1 MAKKKKTISVKTKK
15 PDGLQVVRSNEKLTV
30 SWKRKDSNYGAGQQL
45 QYRLNSGSWVS
56 IGINSTITAKVYSIP
71 VGNYNPTNKKEAYK
85 LTSVQFRVR
94 GKRTKYTKGSGKKRK
109 TYVPKWSDWAQVTYS
124 LQTPNAPKAS
134 AALNETYD
142 NISTFSF
149 SPSKGNNANQ
159 MFRWCEWQSVLV
171 KDCGYKDGAK
181 APWAS
186 GKLGWQT
193 GTMNAWTNSGSK
205 TITENTATLASGS
218 HTRWFRVRT
227 RGIAGDS
234 AWAYTKHVYAKPLD
248 INNLTATASKTSS
261 GYTVTSKWTT
271 RWSES
276 NPVDFIVAQYAIGT
290 PTENMAAPSG
300 ASWTDA
306 GTIKDAA
313 GDEGLTFAVD
323 DALNEDECLFVRAYS
338 QHDHDSNR
346 TPSNVA
352 IAAYGYLKDPEDL
365 TVQTDDTTFRAT
377 VTAENTSQVAGSFL
391 AITYRPTTVEDSF
404 IVGIIP
410 SGSTSVT
417 VQCPDWSQETAV
429 AFGVQAIKG
438 SYTAKQRA
446 DGAYTYEITKK
457 MESEAT
463 LWDGGAVPLAP
474 ANVTANPTDIESTIR
489 VAWDWSWT
497 SANKAILSWS
507 DHEDAWEST
516 DEPSEYTVSN
526 IHAASWNIAG
536 LETGKT
542 WYIRVRLSKETG
554 DKETM
559 GPWSDIIPVDLSSA
573 PSIPSLVLSQGSIP
587 ADGSVTASWGYTSRD
602 GMGQAYA
609 EICEATITGQGITY
623 GEVIARTQ
631 TAQHVTINAAD
642 VGWESGETYNLCVRV
657 VSSAGRESDSW
668 SAPVAITIADPI
680 TAVIEETSLVEQA
693 VIYDE
698 QTLTPGAIV
707 SFETDSE
714 KTFTELTATIVPHQ
728 SGSGTPSPENVR
740 PISGWESVETSVCG
754 KNLFN
759 KGDYDYLNGYIN
771 NGVIVSGGTTRL
783 LTWIP
788 CKPNTTYTASRKA
801 VITNERFCL
810 AWTEDIPIVGANV
823 YDATNV
829 SITTTIGATISRTI
843 TTGSTA
849 KYLVCWVG
857 WENPTAE
864 IETLQFELGTSAT
877 AYEPYTATTHTTTL
891 GRTVYGG
898 SVDVVSGVLTV
909 DKIMAIFDGSED
921 WQRYPTGSASAYA
934 MSTAITTGRPK
945 ANARPLCNYADGLI
959 TSDTY
964 GEHDCFVS
972 TSDLIRWV
980 AGKRDITTVAD
991 WKAYLAQNPLQV
1003 CYELSTPT
1011 TYTLTPQQ
1019 INTLAGV
1026 NNVWVDSGSITE
1038 AKIADFS
1045 YDALCLTE
1053 MPLTVTITGAGDGGT
1068 TTLAIE
1074 RSAPYH
1080 LERPD
1085 GTDLNG
1091 HEGETIALVSQPG
1104 EEEFTITQNDLL
1116 GYLDDGAHY
1125 RIVATVQDSFGQSNE
1140 ARLDFEVHWEHQA
1153 IMPEATVVIDP
1164 AYNIAKITAIP
1175 PNGTLEGDTFDIY
1188 RLSVDRPELIV
1199 QNGTWG
1205 TVYVDPYPAIGE
1217 FGGHRVVFKTV
1228 NGDFITADNRPA
1240 WLDLQEDEGDL
1251 LDLDYSII
1259 DFDGESIPIEY
1270 NVDIKT
1276 DFDKDFR
1283 ETKYLGGSVV
1293 GDWNPAV
1300 SRTGSI
1306 DAVAVVQDDPET
1318 IQALRRLAV
1327 YPGIA
1332 HVRSKDGSSYAANV
1346 NVSDQ
1351 ISYNVAGKQLDVSL
1365 NITRVD
1371 PEGFEGLTYAQWYT
1385 EESE

>member
-94 GKRTKYTKGSGKKRK
+94 GKRSKYTKGSGKKQK

-124 LQTPNAPKAS
+124 LQTPNAPKAGAS
-134 AALNETYD
+134 LNETYD

-171 KDCGYKDGAK
+171 KDCGFKDGAK
-181 APWAS
+181 AKWD
-186 GKLGWQT
+186 KTTLGWQT
-193 GTMNAWTNSGSK
+193 GTTNAWTNSGSK
-205 TITENTATLASGS
+205 TITENTSTLASGS

-227 RGIAGDS
+227 RGVAGDS

-248 INNLTATASKTSS
+248 INNLRATASKTST

-271 RWSES
+271 RWSEA

-290 PTENMAAPSG
+290 PTETMAAPSG

-446 DGAYTYEITKK
+446 DGAYTYEVTKK

-698 QTLTPGAIV
+698 QTLTPDAIV

-714 KTFTELTATIVPHQ
+714 KTFTELTATIIPNQ
-728 SGSGTPSPENVR
+728 SGSGTPSPDNIR
-740 PISGWESVETSVCG
+740 PISGWTEVTV
-754 KNLFN
+754 F
-759 KGDYDYLNGYIN
+759 
-771 NGVIVSGGTTRL
+771 VS
-783 LTWIP
+783 P
-788 CKPNTTYTASRKA
+788 
-801 VITNERFCL
+801 
-810 AWTEDIPIVGANV
+810 TEDEE
-823 YDATNV
+823 D
-829 SITTTIGATISRTI
+829 
-843 TTGSTA
+843 
-849 KYLVCWVG
+849 
-857 WENPTAE
+857 
-864 IETLQFELGTSAT
+864 
-877 AYEPYTATTHTTTL
+877 ATTHTTSL

-898 SVDVVSGVLTV
+898 TIDVVSGVLTV
-909 DKIMAIFDGSED
+909 DRAMVTFDGSSDE
-921 WQRYPTGSASAYA
+921 TFIAGSYG
-934 MSTAITTGRPK
+934 MPFRTPLPNDYKKTTAATTLAG
-945 ANARPLCNYADGLI
+945 I
-959 TSDTY
+959 TSNQLTEVTQSATWGTVGTCAVIANTANLY
-964 GEHDCFVS
+964 FKFAEGL
-972 TSDLIRWV
+972 T
-980 AGKRDITTVAD
+980 DISELRT
-991 WKAYLAQNPLQV
+991 YLASNPMQIVYPLAEPQ
-1003 CYELSTPT
+1003 
-1011 TYTLTPQQ
+1011 TYTLTPQT
-1019 INTLAGV
+1019 INTLLGV
-1026 NNVWVDSGSITE
+1026 NNVWADSGSITK

-1068 TTLAIE
+1068 TTLALE

-1371 PEGFEGLTYAQWYT
+1371 PEGFEGLTYEQWYT

>member
-45 QYRLNSGSWVS
+45 QYRLNGGSWVS

-124 LQTPNAPKAS
+124 LQTPNAPKAGAS
-134 AALNETYD
+134 LNETYD

-159 MFRWCEWQSVLV
+159 MVRWCEWQSVLV

-193 GTMNAWTNSGSK
+193 GTTNAWTNSGSK

-234 AWAYTKHVYAKPLD
+234 AWAYTKHVYAKPLG
-248 INNLTATASKTSS
+248 INNLRATASKTSS

-271 RWSES
+271 RWSET
-276 NPVDFIVAQYAIGT
+276 NPVDFIVAQYAIGI

-680 TAVIEETSLVEQA
+680 TAVIEDTSLVEQA

-714 KTFTELTATIVPHQ
+714 KTFTELTATIVPNQ
-728 SGSGTPSPENVR
+728 SGTGTPSPDNVR
-740 PISGWESVETSVCG
+740 PISGWDSVNVTRSG
-754 KNLFN
+754 KNLLKPFETQTLN
-759 KGDYDYLNGYIN
+759 GITLTNNDGVITLNGTATATATFAVEFSNPIPAGDYYWSLNNKDNNANVTMFLITVKGTGNPSLIASNVNSGKSVTITDGENNDLWIN
-771 NGVIVSGGTTRL
+771 KARLRVMSGTTL
-783 LTWIP
+783 SNFVLSP
-788 CKPNTTYTASRKA
+788 QLEHGTT
-801 VITNERFCL
+801 
-810 AWTEDIPIVGANV
+810 
-823 YDATNV
+823 AT
-829 SITTTIGATISRTI
+829 S
-843 TTGSTA
+843 
-849 KYLVCWVG
+849 
-857 WENPTAE
+857 
-864 IETLQFELGTSAT
+864 
-877 AYEPYTATTHTTTL
+877 YEPYQADTYTTDL
-891 GRTVYGG
+891 PETVYGG
-898 SVDVVSGVLTV
+898 SFDVVNGVLTV
-909 DKIMAIFDGSED
+909 DRAMVDLGTLNWTLVSLNRWKAILPSGAK
-921 WQRYPTGSASAYA
+921 YP
-934 MSTAITTGRPK
+934 TAITEATT
-945 ANARPLCNYADGLI
+945 AISSTLEAVSMTTMN
-959 TSDTY
+959 S
-964 GEHDCFVS
+964 S
-972 TSDLIRWV
+972 TSVIGIAFYNTYDGIFARN
-980 AGKRDITTVAD
+980 GSTTEPPTGQ
-991 WKAYLAQNPLQV
+991 L
-1003 CYELSTPT
+1003 CYELATPQ
-1011 TYTLTPQQ
+1011 TYQLTPQT

-1068 TTLAIE
+1068 TTLALE

-1153 IMPEATVVIDP
+1153 IMPEATAEIDTD
-1164 AYNIAKITAIP
+1164 YNIAKITAIP

-1228 NGDFITADNRPA
+1228 NGDFITADNQPA

>member
-109 TYVPKWSDWAQVTYS
+109 TYVPKWSDWAQVIYS
-124 LQTPNAPKAS
+124 LQTPNAPKAGAS
-134 AALNETYD
+134 LNETYD

-171 KDCGYKDGAK
+171 KDCGFKDGAK
-181 APWAS
+181 AKWD
-186 GKLGWQT
+186 KTTLGWQT
-193 GTMNAWTNSGSK
+193 GTTDAWTNSGSK
-205 TITENTATLASGS
+205 AITENTATLASGS

-248 INNLTATASKTSS
+248 INNLRATASKTST

-271 RWSES
+271 RWSEA

-300 ASWTDA
+300 VSWTDA

-714 KTFTELTATIVPHQ
+714 KTFTELTATIIPAQ
-728 SGSGTPSPENVR
+728 SGSGTPSPENIR

-754 KNLFN
+754 KNLLDPETIVEGKYYNIQLTEIVNAN
-759 KGDYDYLNGYIN
+759 KAHSGIIPIKPSTSYCLNGFAGQSFFAI
-771 NGVIVSGGTTRL
+771 
-783 LTWIP
+783 
-788 CKPNTTYTASRKA
+788 
-801 VITNERFCL
+801 L
-810 AWTEDIPIVGANV
+810 ALDENKQPIVWYGGASKNEPFV
-823 YDATNV
+823 ATTPNN
-829 SITTTIGATISRTI
+829 
-843 TTGSTA
+843 A
-849 KYLVCWVG
+849 KYAILNFDVDQLD
-857 WENPTAE
+857 TIA
-864 IETLQFELGTSAT
+864 F
-877 AYEPYTATTHTTTL
+877 YESTTVDGYFPYTATTHTTDL
-891 GRTVYGG
+891 GQTVYGG
-898 SVDVVSGVLTV
+898 TVDVVSGTLTV
-909 DKIMAIFDGSED
+909 THAIVDLGDLNWRAITASSSRTRFRSADLEQLAKKATSL
-921 WQRYPTGSASAYA
+921 SVKASALCSCFDLVPYA
-934 MSTAITTGRPK
+934 TGNSGTGTNVFAIDTDADLSIWVSDSAYSDATAFKTAMNGVQ
-945 ANARPLCNYADGLI
+945 L
-959 TSDTY
+959 
-964 GEHDCFVS
+964 
-972 TSDLIRWV
+972 
-980 AGKRDITTVAD
+980 
-991 WKAYLAQNPLQV
+991 

-1026 NNVWVDSGSITE
+1026 NNVWADSGSVTK

-1068 TTLAIE
+1068 TTLALE

-1153 IMPEATVVIDP
+1153 IMPEATVEIDT

-1300 SRTGSI
+1300 SRSGSI

>member
-109 TYVPKWSDWAQVTYS
+109 TYVPTWSDWAQVTYS
-124 LQTPNAPKAS
+124 LQTPNAPKAGAS
-134 AALNETYD
+134 PNETYD

-171 KDCGYKDGAK
+171 KDCGFKDGAK
-181 APWAS
+181 AKWD
-186 GKLGWQT
+186 KTTLGWQT
-193 GTMNAWTNSGSK
+193 GTTNAWTNSGSK
-205 TITENTATLASGS
+205 TITENAATLASGS

-248 INNLTATASKTSS
+248 INNLRATASKTST

-271 RWSES
+271 RWSEA

-290 PTENMAAPSG
+290 PTETMAAPSG

-707 SFETDSE
+707 SFETDS
-714 KTFTELTATIVPHQ
+714 
-728 SGSGTPSPENVR
+728 
-740 PISGWESVETSVCG
+740 
-754 KNLFN
+754 
-759 KGDYDYLNGYIN
+759 
-771 NGVIVSGGTTRL
+771 
-783 LTWIP
+783 
-788 CKPNTTYTASRKA
+788 
-801 VITNERFCL
+801 
-810 AWTEDIPIVGANV
+810 
-823 YDATNV
+823 
-829 SITTTIGATISRTI
+829 
-843 TTGSTA
+843 
-849 KYLVCWVG
+849 
-857 WENPTAE
+857 
-864 IETLQFELGTSAT
+864 
-877 AYEPYTATTHTTTL
+877 
-891 GRTVYGG
+891 
-898 SVDVVSGVLTV
+898 
-909 DKIMAIFDGSED
+909 
-921 WQRYPTGSASAYA
+921 
-934 MSTAITTGRPK
+934 
-945 ANARPLCNYADGLI
+945 
-959 TSDTY
+959 
-964 GEHDCFVS
+964 
-972 TSDLIRWV
+972 
-980 AGKRDITTVAD
+980 
-991 WKAYLAQNPLQV
+991 
-1003 CYELSTPT
+1003 
-1011 TYTLTPQQ
+1011 
-1019 INTLAGV
+1019 
-1026 NNVWVDSGSITE
+1026 
-1038 AKIADFS
+1038 
-1045 YDALCLTE
+1045 
-1053 MPLTVTITGAGDGGT
+1053 
-1068 TTLAIE
+1068 
-1074 RSAPYH
+1074 
-1080 LERPD
+1080 
-1085 GTDLNG
+1085 
-1091 HEGETIALVSQPG
+1091 
-1104 EEEFTITQNDLL
+1104 
-1116 GYLDDGAHY
+1116 
-1125 RIVATVQDSFGQSNE
+1125 
-1140 ARLDFEVHWEHQA
+1140 
-1153 IMPEATVVIDP
+1153 
-1164 AYNIAKITAIP
+1164 
-1175 PNGTLEGDTFDIY
+1175 
-1188 RLSVDRPELIV
+1188 
-1199 QNGTWG
+1199 
-1205 TVYVDPYPAIGE
+1205 
-1217 FGGHRVVFKTV
+1217 
-1228 NGDFITADNRPA
+1228 
-1240 WLDLQEDEGDL
+1240 
-1251 LDLDYSII
+1251 
-1259 DFDGESIPIEY
+1259 
-1270 NVDIKT
+1270 
-1276 DFDKDFR
+1276 
-1283 ETKYLGGSVV
+1283 
-1293 GDWNPAV
+1293 
-1300 SRTGSI
+1300 
-1306 DAVAVVQDDPET
+1306 
-1318 IQALRRLAV
+1318 
-1327 YPGIA
+1327 
-1332 HVRSKDGSSYAANV
+1332 
-1346 NVSDQ
+1346 
-1351 ISYNVAGKQLDVSL
+1351 
-1365 NITRVD
+1365 
-1371 PEGFEGLTYAQWYT
+1371 
-1385 EESE
+1385 

>member
-94 GKRTKYTKGSGKKRK
+94 GKRSKYTKGSGKKQK

-124 LQTPNAPKAS
+124 LQTPNAPKAGAS
-134 AALNETYD
+134 LNETYD

-171 KDCGYKDGAK
+171 KDCGFKDGAK
-181 APWAS
+181 AKWD
-186 GKLGWQT
+186 KTTLGWQT
-193 GTMNAWTNSGSK
+193 GTTNAWTNSGSK

-227 RGIAGDS
+227 RGVAGDS

-248 INNLTATASKTSS
+248 INNLRATASKTST

-271 RWSES
+271 RWSEA

-290 PTENMAAPSG
+290 PTETMAAPSG

-446 DGAYTYEITKK
+446 DGAYTYEVTKK

-698 QTLTPGAIV
+698 QTLTPDAIV

-714 KTFTELTATIVPHQ
+714 KTFTELTATIIPNQ
-728 SGSGTPSPENVR
+728 SGSGTPSPDNIR
-740 PISGWESVETSVCG
+740 PISGWTEVTV
-754 KNLFN
+754 F
-759 KGDYDYLNGYIN
+759 
-771 NGVIVSGGTTRL
+771 VS
-783 LTWIP
+783 P
-788 CKPNTTYTASRKA
+788 
-801 VITNERFCL
+801 
-810 AWTEDIPIVGANV
+810 TEDEE
-823 YDATNV
+823 D
-829 SITTTIGATISRTI
+829 
-843 TTGSTA
+843 
-849 KYLVCWVG
+849 
-857 WENPTAE
+857 
-864 IETLQFELGTSAT
+864 
-877 AYEPYTATTHTTTL
+877 ATTHTTSL

-898 SVDVVSGVLTV
+898 TIDVVSGVLTV
-909 DKIMAIFDGSED
+909 DRAMVTFDGSSDE
-921 WQRYPTGSASAYA
+921 TFIAGSYG
-934 MSTAITTGRPK
+934 MPFRTPLPNDYKKTTAATTLAG
-945 ANARPLCNYADGLI
+945 I
-959 TSDTY
+959 TSNQLTEVTQSATWGTVGTCAVIANTANLY
-964 GEHDCFVS
+964 FKFAEGL
-972 TSDLIRWV
+972 T
-980 AGKRDITTVAD
+980 DISELRT
-991 WKAYLAQNPLQV
+991 YLASNPMQIVYPLAEPQ
-1003 CYELSTPT
+1003 
-1011 TYTLTPQQ
+1011 TYTLTPQT
-1019 INTLAGV
+1019 INTLLGV
-1026 NNVWVDSGSITE
+1026 NNVWADSGSITK

-1068 TTLAIE
+1068 TTLALE

-1371 PEGFEGLTYAQWYT
+1371 PEGFEGLTYEQWYT

>member
-109 TYVPKWSDWAQVTYS
+109 TYVPTWSDWAQVTYS
-124 LQTPNAPKAS
+124 LQTPNAPKAGAS
-134 AALNETYD
+134 LNETYD

-149 SPSKGNNANQ
+149 SPSKGNSANQ

-171 KDCGYKDGAK
+171 KDCGFKDGAK
-181 APWAS
+181 AKWD
-186 GKLGWQT
+186 KTTLGWQT
-193 GTMNAWTNSGSK
+193 GTTNAWTNSGSK
-205 TITENTATLASGS
+205 AITENTATLASGS

-234 AWAYTKHVYAKPLD
+234 AWSYAKHVYAKPLD
-248 INNLTATASKTSS
+248 INNLRATASKTSS

-271 RWSES
+271 RWSET

-290 PTENMAAPSG
+290 PTEDMAAPSG

-438 SYTAKQRA
+438 TYTAKQRA

-714 KTFTELTATIVPHQ
+714 KTFTELTATIVPKQ
-728 SGSGTPSPENVR
+728 SGSGTPSPDNIR
-740 PISGWESVETSVCG
+740 PISGWESVETVVCG
-754 KNLFN
+754 VNVWDEEWELGTINTSTGEDESASYRIRSKN
-759 KGDYDYLNGYIN
+759 YIP
-771 NGVIVSGGTTRL
+771 I
-783 LTWIP
+783 
-788 CKPNTTYTASRKA
+788 KPSTTYY
-801 VITNERFCL
+801 VE
-810 AWTEDIPIVGANV
+810 GANV
-823 YDATNV
+823 GSNVGRACFYDEDKVFV
-829 SITTTIGATISRTI
+829 SAMSDFPAGSLTKTFTTPSNAYYMRFSAPSNYGTTYNNDISI
-843 TTGSTA
+843 NYPSTDHDYHA
-849 KYLVCWVG
+849 
-857 WENPTAE
+857 
-864 IETLQFELGTSAT
+864 
-877 AYEPYTATTHTTTL
+877 YTATTHTTSL

-898 SVDVVSGVLTV
+898 TVDVVSGVLTV
-909 DKIMAIFDGSED
+909 THALVDLGTLTYSRIASSAGVYMFIS
-921 WQRYPTGSASAYA
+921 YPTGIK
-934 MSTAITTGRPK
+934 TA
-945 ANARPLCNYADGLI
+945 
-959 TSDTY
+959 
-964 GEHDCFVS
+964 
-972 TSDLIRWV
+972 V
-980 AGKRDITTVAD
+980 AGEKLLACDIYNAIPTINASIATDEMLPNGSVCQSSGGASVRIRDDNYTDPNEFKSSVNGHM
-991 WKAYLAQNPLQV
+991 LAIPLA
-1003 CYELSTPT
+1003 TPQ
-1011 TYTLTPQQ
+1011 TYQLTPQT

-1026 NNVWVDSGSITE
+1026 NNVWADSGSITK

-1153 IMPEATVVIDP
+1153 IMPEATCEIDTT
-1164 AYNIAKITAIP
+1164 YNIAKITATP

-1371 PEGFEGLTYAQWYT
+1371 PEGFEGLTYEQWYT

>member
-45 QYRLNSGSWVS
+45 QYRLNNGSWVS

-109 TYVPKWSDWAQVTYS
+109 TYIPKWSDWAQVTYS

-193 GTMNAWTNSGSK
+193 GTTNAWTNSGSK

-218 HTRWFRVRT
+218 YTRWFRVRT

-248 INNLTATASKTSS
+248 INNLRATASKTSS

-271 RWSES
+271 RWSEA

-680 TAVIEETSLVEQA
+680 TAVIEDTSLVEQA

-714 KTFTELTATIVPHQ
+714 KTFTELTATIAPKQ
-728 SGSGTPSPENVR
+728 SGSGTPSPDNVR
-740 PISGWESVETSVCG
+740 PIAG
-754 KNLFN
+754 
-759 KGDYDYLNGYIN
+759 
-771 NGVIVSGGTTRL
+771 
-783 LTWIP
+783 
-788 CKPNTTYTASRKA
+788 
-801 VITNERFCL
+801 
-810 AWTEDIPIVGANV
+810 WTEVTV
-823 YDATNV
+823 FV
-829 SITTTIGATISRTI
+829 S
-843 TTGSTA
+843 
-849 KYLVCWVG
+849 
-857 WENPTAE
+857 PTE
-864 IETLQFELGTSAT
+864 DEED
-877 AYEPYTATTHTTTL
+877 ATTHTTDL

-898 SVDVVSGVLTV
+898 TVDLVSGVLTV
-909 DKIMAIFDGSED
+909 THALVDLGTLTYSRISSSAGVYMFTG
-921 WQRYPTGSASAYA
+921 YPTGIK
-934 MSTAITTGRPK
+934 TAIAGEKLLACEMYNAIPTINASIATDTMLPNGSVCQSSGGGSVRIRDDNYTDPTDFKSSVDGRML
-945 ANARPLCNYADGLI
+945 AIPLA
-959 TSDTY
+959 
-964 GEHDCFVS
+964 
-972 TSDLIRWV
+972 
-980 AGKRDITTVAD
+980 
-991 WKAYLAQNPLQV
+991 
-1003 CYELSTPT
+1003 TPT
-1011 TYTLTPQQ
+1011 TYTLTPQT
-1019 INTLAGV
+1019 INTLLGV
-1026 NNVWVDSGSITE
+1026 NNVWAESGSITK

-1068 TTLAIE
+1068 TTLALE

-1153 IMPEATVVIDP
+1153 IMPEATAEIDTT
-1164 AYNIAKITAIP
+1164 YNIAKITATAP
-1175 PNGTLEGDTFDIY
+1175 AGTLEGDTFDIY

-1228 NGDFITADNRPA
+1228 NGDFITADNQPA

-1251 LDLDYSII
+1251 LDLSYSII

-1385 EESE
+1385 EEESE

>member
-109 TYVPKWSDWAQVTYS
+109 TYVPTWSDWAQVTYS

-134 AALNETYD
+134 ASLNETYD

-171 KDCGYKDGAK
+171 KDCGFKDGAK
-181 APWAS
+181 AKWD
-186 GKLGWQT
+186 KTTLGWQT
-193 GTMNAWTNSGSK
+193 GTTNAWTNSGSK

-248 INNLTATASKTSS
+248 INNLRATASKTST

-271 RWSES
+271 RWSEA

-290 PTENMAAPSG
+290 PTEDMAAPSG

-714 KTFTELTATIVPHQ
+714 KTFTELTATIVPKQ
-728 SGSGTPSPENVR
+728 SGTGTPSPENIR

-754 KNLFN
+754 KNLLDPETIVEGKYYN
-759 KGDYDYLNGYIN
+759 ASLVEVTNAGKAHSGIIPIKSNTSYCLNGFA
-771 NGVIVSGGTTRL
+771 GSGIYAMLALDENKQPIATWYGGASKNEPFVATT
-783 LTWIP
+783 P
-788 CKPNTTYTASRKA
+788 SN
-801 VITNERFCL
+801 
-810 AWTEDIPIVGANV
+810 
-823 YDATNV
+823 
-829 SITTTIGATISRTI
+829 
-843 TTGSTA
+843 A
-849 KYLVCWVG
+849 KYAILNFNIDQVG
-857 WENPTAE
+857 TIAFYE
-864 IETLQFELGTSAT
+864 SAT
-877 AYEPYTATTHTTTL
+877 VDGYIPYQATTHTTDL

-898 SVDVVSGVLTV
+898 TVDVVSGTLTV
-909 DKIMAIFDGSED
+909 NHAIVDLGTLD
-921 WQRYPTGSASAYA
+921 WEYSSGIFINYNTQVDLHTKERGGNAVCSIYQRSPAISASNMADYSVQIMGGASVSNAWVKDSRYTTAADFKTA
-934 MSTAITTGRPK
+934 MQGVQ
-945 ANARPLCNYADGLI
+945 L
-959 TSDTY
+959 
-964 GEHDCFVS
+964 
-972 TSDLIRWV
+972 
-980 AGKRDITTVAD
+980 
-991 WKAYLAQNPLQV
+991 

-1019 INTLAGV
+1019 INTLQGV
-1026 NNVWVDSGSITE
+1026 NNVWVDCGSITK

-1140 ARLDFEVHWEHQA
+1140 ARLDFEVHWAHQA
-1153 IMPEATVVIDP
+1153 IMPEATAEIDTD
-1164 AYNIAKITAIP
+1164 YNIAKITATAPAGAI
-1175 PNGTLEGDTFDIY
+1175 EGDTFDIY

-1228 NGDFITADNRPA
+1228 NGDFITEDNQPA

>member
-94 GKRTKYTKGSGKKRK
+94 GKRTKYTKGSGKKKK

-124 LQTPNAPKAS
+124 LQTPNAPKAGAS
-134 AALNETYD
+134 LNETYD

-171 KDCGYKDGAK
+171 KNCGFKDGAK
-181 APWAS
+181 AKWN
-186 GKLGWQT
+186 KNTLGWQT
-193 GTMNAWTNSGSK
+193 GTTNAWTNSGSK

-234 AWAYTKHVYAKPLD
+234 AWAYTKHVYAKPLG
-248 INNLTATASKTSS
+248 INNLRATASKTSS

-323 DALNEDECLFVRAYS
+323 DTLNEDECLFVRAYS

-680 TAVIEETSLVEQA
+680 TAEIEETSLEV
-693 VIYDE
+693 VTVVDDE
-698 QTLTPGAIV
+698 DQ
-707 SFETDSE
+707 
-714 KTFTELTATIVPHQ
+714 
-728 SGSGTPSPENVR
+728 
-740 PISGWESVETSVCG
+740 
-754 KNLFN
+754 
-759 KGDYDYLNGYIN
+759 
-771 NGVIVSGGTTRL
+771 
-783 LTWIP
+783 
-788 CKPNTTYTASRKA
+788 
-801 VITNERFCL
+801 
-810 AWTEDIPIVGANV
+810 
-823 YDATNV
+823 
-829 SITTTIGATISRTI
+829 SITR
-843 TTGSTA
+843 
-849 KYLVCWVG
+849 
-857 WENPTAE
+857 E
-864 IETLQFELGTSAT
+864 
-877 AYEPYTATTHTTTL
+877 
-891 GRTVYGG
+891 
-898 SVDVVSGVLTV
+898 VL
-909 DKIMAIFDGSED
+909 S
-921 WQRYPTGSASAYA
+921 
-934 MSTAITTGRPK
+934 
-945 ANARPLCNYADGLI
+945 
-959 TSDTY
+959 
-964 GEHDCFVS
+964 
-972 TSDLIRWV
+972 
-980 AGKRDITTVAD
+980 
-991 WKAYLAQNPLQV
+991 
-1003 CYELSTPT
+1003 
-1011 TYTLTPQQ
+1011 
-1019 INTLAGV
+1019 
-1026 NNVWVDSGSITE
+1026 
-1038 AKIADFS
+1038 
-1045 YDALCLTE
+1045 LTE
-1053 MPLTVTITGAGDGGT
+1053 MPLTVTITGAGAGGT
-1068 TTLAIE
+1068 TMLAIE
-1074 RSAPYH
+1074 RAAPYH

-1153 IMPEATVVIDP
+1153 IMPEATCEIDTD
-1164 AYNIAKITAIP
+1164 YNIAKITATAP
-1175 PNGTLEGDTFDIY
+1175 AGTLEGDTFDIY

-1228 NGDFITADNRPA
+1228 NGDFITAEDQPA
-1240 WLDLQEDEGDL
+1240 WLDLREDEGDL

-1300 SRTGSI
+1300 SRSGSI

-1351 ISYNVAGKQLDVSL
+1351 ISYNVAGKQLSVSL

>member
-1 MAKKKKTISVKTKK
+1 MAKKKKKKTISVKTKK
-15 PDGLQVVRSNEKLTV
+15 PDGLQVVRNNEKLTV

-56 IGINSTITAKVYSIP
+56 IGINSTITAKMYSIP

-109 TYVPKWSDWAQVTYS
+109 TYVPTWSDWAQVTYS
-124 LQTPNAPKAS
+124 LQTPNAPKAGAS
-134 AALNETYD
+134 LNETYD

-159 MFRWCEWQSVLV
+159 MFCWCEWQSVLV

-193 GTMNAWTNSGSK
+193 GTTNAWTNSGSK
-205 TITENTATLASGS
+205 TITENAATLASGS

-227 RGIAGDS
+227 RGVAGDS
-234 AWAYTKHVYAKPLD
+234 AWTYTKHVYAKPLD

-271 RWSES
+271 RWSET
-276 NPVDFIVAQYAIGT
+276 NPVDFIVVQYAIGT

-323 DALNEDECLFVRAYS
+323 DTLNEDECLFVRAYS

-698 QTLTPGAIV
+698 QTLIPGAIV

-714 KTFTELTATIVPHQ
+714 KTFTELTANIVPQQ
-728 SGSGTPSPENVR
+728 SGSGTPSPDNIR
-740 PISGWESVETSVCG
+740 PISGWTEVTV
-754 KNLFN
+754 F
-759 KGDYDYLNGYIN
+759 
-771 NGVIVSGGTTRL
+771 VS
-783 LTWIP
+783 P
-788 CKPNTTYTASRKA
+788 
-801 VITNERFCL
+801 
-810 AWTEDIPIVGANV
+810 TEDEE
-823 YDATNV
+823 D
-829 SITTTIGATISRTI
+829 
-843 TTGSTA
+843 
-849 KYLVCWVG
+849 
-857 WENPTAE
+857 
-864 IETLQFELGTSAT
+864 
-877 AYEPYTATTHTTTL
+877 ATTHTTSL

-898 SVDVVSGVLTV
+898 TVDVVSGVLNAYPYYASYNGETLNGKWICDRAV
-909 DKIMAIFDGSED
+909 YSQGTTPPIGSQVALISGE
-921 WQRYPTGSASAYA
+921 S
-934 MSTAITTGRPK
+934 IT
-945 ANARPLCNYADGLI
+945 Y
-959 TSDTY
+959 
-964 GEHDCFVS
+964 
-972 TSDLIRWV
+972 
-980 AGKRDITTVAD
+980 
-991 WKAYLAQNPLQV
+991 Q
-1003 CYELSTPT
+1003 
-1011 TYTLTPQQ
+1011 LTPQT

-1026 NNVWVDSGSITE
+1026 NNVWADCGSITK

-1140 ARLDFEVHWEHQA
+1140 ARLDFEVHWAHQA
-1153 IMPEATVVIDP
+1153 IMPEATVEIDTT
-1164 AYNIAKITAIP
+1164 YNIAKITAIP

-1228 NGDFITADNRPA
+1228 NGDFISADNRPA

-1300 SRTGSI
+1300 SRSGSI

-1346 NVSDQ
+1346 NVSDR